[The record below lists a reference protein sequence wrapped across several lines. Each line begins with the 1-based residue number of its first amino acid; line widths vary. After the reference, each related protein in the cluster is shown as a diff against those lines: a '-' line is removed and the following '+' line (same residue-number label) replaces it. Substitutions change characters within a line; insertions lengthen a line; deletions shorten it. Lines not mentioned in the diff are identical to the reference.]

1 MKEKLMYGMILVF
14 IIAVIIIWIKESKKY
29 NKQMKKRKEE
39 LELAKYV
46 LSINP
51 NILVYTG
58 DNIKNNEKIMVQMI
72 KLDEKN
78 KSYLGDKLKYLK

>member
-1 MKEKLMYGMILVF
+1 MYGIILMF

-39 LELAKYV
+39 LENLAKYV

-51 NILVYTG
+51 KLLVYTG

>member
-1 MKEKLMYGMILVF
+1 MYGIILMF

-39 LELAKYV
+39 LENLAKYV

-51 NILVYTG
+51 KLLVYTG

-78 KSYLGDKLKYLK
+78 KRYLGDKLKYLK